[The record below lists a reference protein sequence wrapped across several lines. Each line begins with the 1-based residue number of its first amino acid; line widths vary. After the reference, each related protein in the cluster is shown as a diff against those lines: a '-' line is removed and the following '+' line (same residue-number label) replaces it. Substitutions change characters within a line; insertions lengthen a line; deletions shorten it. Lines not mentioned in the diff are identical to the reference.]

1 MIKLD
6 DIYYIDS
13 YEYGYQLLKWYGK
26 SEKTGEDLYKTI
38 GYCQS
43 LEHALSIYIK
53 EKQKKFVNDNNV
65 NIMQALNEFKKINN
79 EVKKLLKEICKSE
92 KVVKDE

>member
-1 MIKLD
+1 MIKID

-26 SEKTGEDLYKTI
+26 SEKTGEDVYKTI
-38 GYCQS
+38 GYCQTV
-43 LEHALSIYIK
+43 EHALSIYIK
-53 EKQKKFVNDNNV
+53 EKQKKFVNDNDL
-65 NIMQALNEFKKINN
+65 NIIQSLNEFKKINN

-92 KVVKDE
+92 KVIKDE